1 MEGVMESDKSVKF
14 NIFACFLIFVV
25 ALFFISLSYFEPEN
39 EGSVLLIN
47 FRELKNKGNT
57 TVREKSEKDVEAIK
71 TFCQKQKY
79 LLIEISCRTRKN
91 VLDAIAKY
99 GNDLQR
105 TSESCS
111 LIFIGSDGNEG
122 YICVDDG
129 KKVYIQEVVNTIN
142 RTKYLRQQYTLLIVQ
157 ACRGE
162 EELTISDFDE
172 DTFELKRLR
181 KSPKDKSIVIPPTMS
196 KFYLVQSTQPGTKSK
211 RGYFAPRFFKLL
223 SKYAL
228 EKDVVSIFEK
238 VLYYT
243 ARTTLNGG
251 LIQLADFQ
259 YVDKEKFFLRPYAM
273 FHQLFRSIIASLCSS
288 ITKIKETDDYNE
300 NLKQLKLP
308 V

>member
-47 FRELKNKGNT
+47 FQELKNKGNT
-57 TVREKSEKDVEAIK
+57 T
-71 TFCQKQKY
+71 
-79 LLIEISCRTRKN
+79 N

-105 TSESCS
+105 TAESCS

-251 LIQLADFQ
+251 QIQLADFQ